1 MKTRKPI
8 FSVFLAVVTL
18 TIGACQKVESS
29 DPLSTT
35 AAAQP
40 PTIAPSTEFVSNSSK
55 LSTDDAATVARIFR
69 NGNRP
74 TRAGSGAVIRNVV
87 TISDAAGRP
96 AIYAV
101 NLQEGYL
108 LISATKAYYPVLA
121 QIDSGSFTP
130 DREPSGLDVVIQ
142 ELLEAVE
149 AARDSAAVF
158 DCRPAWFPY
167 EERTR
172 PERVRTRMTDD
183 EFYDIQNEWYGKW
196 YNEGVDTHRLA
207 IKPDDMPEDIYQRFC
222 ETAIGDD
229 AWVETPYNCMET
241 AIITEKYDDTGRM
254 KGPFLTTKWGQKNG
268 YNALFENK
276 DQPLGCVTIA
286 VGQLMRYYQHPAYFG
301 WSDMPD
307 ATSNATLS
315 SFLTRLH
322 GELRV
327 TDGGSSNID
336 HAKRVLESYGYHCS
350 KRGHDASTVYTM
362 LNSNLPVYTRGE
374 DKARNK
380 GHAWVIDG
388 SNSITA
394 YTEYKLYTLN
404 NGLPRPWYV
413 ELDSERVYHAQDVFF
428 HMNWG
433 QYGLYN
439 GWFLDTRISFKN
451 DKNEIC
457 NYSSDRKDLLIT
469 DF

>member
-1 MKTRKPI
+1 MKPNKTLFGAFVI
-8 FSVFLAVVTL
+8 SVTL
-18 TIGACQKVESS
+18 IIGACQQTELS
-29 DPLSTT
+29 DSAPTPSLPAPAAEFVADDSDLSAGD
-35 AAAQP
+35 AAA
-40 PTIAPSTEFVSNSSK
+40 
-55 LSTDDAATVARIFR
+55 VARIFR

-74 TRAGSGAVIRNVV
+74 TRAGSGAVVRNVV
-87 TISDAAGRP
+87 TIRDAAGRP

-108 LISATKAYYPVLA
+108 LVSATKRCYPILA
-121 QIDSGSFTP
+121 QIDRGTFTL
-130 DREPSGLDVVIQ
+130 DREPSGLDVVLQ
-142 ELLEAVE
+142 EMTETIE

-158 DCRPAWFPY
+158 DCRSAWLPY

-172 PERVRTRMTDD
+172 LERMQTRALSD
-183 EFYDIQNEWYGKW
+183 EFYAMQDEWFQKW
-196 YNEGVDTHRLA
+196 SDEGCKTRVLSRE
-207 IKPDDMPEDIYQRFC
+207 PDDFDSLPIDVYEHFVHVATD
-222 ETAIGDD
+222 DD
-229 AWVETPYNCMET
+229 AWADTEYNCMNT
-241 AIITEKYDDTGRM
+241 AIITEKYHDSGQM
-254 KGPFLTTKWGQKNG
+254 KGPFLTTKWGQRNG

-286 VGQLMRYYQHPAYFG
+286 VGQLMRYYQHPAYFN

-307 ATSNATLS
+307 ETSNPTLS
-315 SFLTRLH
+315 SFLALLH

-327 TDGGSSNID
+327 TDSGSSNID
-336 HAKRVLESYGYHCS
+336 HAKRVLESYGYSCS

-362 LNSNLPVYTRGE
+362 LNSNLPVYTQGQ
-374 DKARNK
+374 DKPRDV

-388 SNSITA
+388 TNTITA
-394 YTEYKLYTLN
+394 YTEFKLYVLN
-404 NGLPRPWYV
+404 NAAAPKFQYI
-413 ELDSERVYHAQDVFF
+413 EAASERIYHTQNVFF

-439 GWFLDTRISFKN
+439 GWFLDNRISFKN
-451 DKNEIC
+451 NKNEIC